1 MVGRRWFPFWD
12 TILLFA
18 TVDGS
23 EIMRLPVE
31 VGSFSHYLQDFVY
44 IAGGCLGFLNHQ
56 QYDILLMEEILHHLG
71 CNVSFREDWYRS
83 MVNSFLDKGFCTAH
97 CLLCSWKSYM
107 KEIWKNIKIC
117 SNSEPRKTPS
127 YFPLNPG
134 WSIGNPYIGL
144 WNNPCITG

>member
-1 MVGRRWFPFWD
+1 M
-12 TILLFA
+12 LFA

-71 CNVSFREDWYRS
+71 CNVSFRED
-83 MVNSFLDKGFCTAH
+83 
-97 CLLCSWKSYM
+97 
-107 KEIWKNIKIC
+107 
-117 SNSEPRKTPS
+117 
-127 YFPLNPG
+127 
-134 WSIGNPYIGL
+134 
-144 WNNPCITG
+144 